1 MSIHRMK
8 RREFIV
14 ALGGAATWPISAQ
27 AQQSERPRQIGM
39 LIPFNDYEPEVKE
52 RLSAFKQRLDALGW
66 IENRNIR
73 FDYRFT
79 GQDAERIR
87 TGTGELIALGPDV
100 IVAWGNPAVAI
111 LEKATQ
117 TIPIVFV
124 GVSDPVESGFVTNL
138 GRPGGNI
145 TGFQNFET
153 AIGGKWLD
161 LLKDIAPGVRRV
173 ALVYSPDISAQVAFI
188 HSAEAASA
196 SLGVTVTGAAVQSI
210 ADMQHVLTAF
220 AKEPNGGLIVAPFP
234 FIMTN
239 QDRIIALASD
249 LHLPAIY
256 PFRYFATNGGLASY
270 GFDTVEAHREA
281 ASYVDRILKGEK
293 PGNLPVQAP
302 TKYELVINLKTAK
315 ALGLDL
321 PPQLLLR
328 ADDVIE

>member
-1 MSIHRMK
+1 M
-8 RREFIV
+8 RRRDFINFLGTATV
-14 ALGGAATWPISAQ
+14 AWPVSAH
-27 AQQSERPRQIGM
+27 AQKLERPRQISM
-39 LIPFNDYEPEVKE
+39 LIPFREDEPQVKA
-52 RLSAFKQRLDALGW
+52 RLSAFKQRLHELGW
-66 IENRNIR
+66 IESRNIR

-87 TGTGELIALGPDV
+87 AGTEELIALGPDV
-100 IVAWGNPAVAI
+100 IVAWSNTTVVI
-111 LEKATQ
+111 LQKATQ

-138 GRPGGNI
+138 SRPSGNI

-153 AIGGKWLD
+153 EIGGKWLD
-161 LLKDIAPGVRRV
+161 LLKEIAPRVRRV
-173 ALVYSPDISAQVAFI
+173 AFVHSPNISANMAFV
-188 HSAEAASA
+188 HTAEAAST
-196 SLGVTVTGAAVQSI
+196 SLGVTVTAAAVQSI
-210 ADMQHVLTAF
+210 ADIEHVLVDF
-220 AKEPNGGLIVAPFP
+220 AKEPNGGLILAPFP
-234 FIMTN
+234 LVATN

-270 GFDTVEAHREA
+270 GFDPVEPHRQV

-315 ALGLDL
+315 VLGLTVSREM
-321 PPQLLLR
+321 QLR
-328 ADDVIE
+328 ADEVVD

>member
-1 MSIHRMK
+1 MRSAGSK
-8 RREFIV
+8 T
-14 ALGGAATWPISAQ
+14 AT
-27 AQQSERPRQIGM
+27 
-39 LIPFNDYEPEVKE
+39 
-52 RLSAFKQRLDALGW
+52 
-66 IENRNIR
+66 R

-79 GQDAERIR
+79 GQDAERMR
-87 TGTGELIALGPDV
+87 KGTVELIALRPDV
-100 IVAWGNPAVAI
+100 IVVWGNPAVAI
-111 LEKATQ
+111 LQKATQ

-153 AIGGKWLD
+153 AISGKWVD
-161 LLKDIAPGVRRV
+161 LLKEIAPGVRRV
-173 ALVYSPDISAQVAFI
+173 ALVYSPDISAQFAFI
-188 HSAEAASA
+188 HSAETAST
-196 SLGVTVTGAAVQSI
+196 SLGVTVTRAAVQSI
-210 ADMQHVLTAF
+210 ADMEHVLTAF

-239 QDRIIALASD
+239 QDRIITLASD
-249 LHLPAIY
+249 LRLPAIY
-256 PFRYFATNGGLASY
+256 PFRYFAMNGGLASY
-270 GFDTVEAHREA
+270 SFDSVEPHRQA
-281 ASYVDRILKGEK
+281 ASYVDRILKGER